1 MSHQIRVRP
10 SGHEFEAQDTET
22 ILEAGLRSGLNLP
35 YSCKNGSCGDCLVR
49 LLAGRVE
56 ASCHADYPISEAQRS
71 AGWVLGCCCLAAS
84 DLEIEAQETCS
95 ADQIPEQALK
105 ARVAKLEPLGGGTM
119 VMHLRTPRS
128 KLLRFLAG
136 QRVRVDLGDGLVR
149 ELPLASCPC
158 DGMNLRC
165 HVPRLPDDAFSDHVF
180 ERLRPRQEVQLQGP
194 WGCFTLDE
202 ERRRPLLFI
211 AEETGFAAV
220 ESLVEHAIAL
230 EWEYP
235 IALYWLSGRPG
246 GRYLSNYC
254 RSWVDALDRFRYHEL
269 DLARADLRAM
279 VRTLLAEG
287 PTERDWAVY
296 AAVSPT
302 LAAELEPALAR
313 AGVGE
318 DRIKLEV
325 LERI

>member
-35 YSCKNGSCGDCLVR
+35 YSCKNGSCGDCRVR

-56 ASCHADYPISEAQRS
+56 ANCHADFPMSEAERS
-71 AGWVLGCCCLAAS
+71 AGWVLGCCSLAAS
-84 DLEIEAQETCS
+84 DLEIEAQETCN
-95 ADQIPEQALK
+95 ADQIPEQALTAK
-105 ARVAKLEPLGGGTM
+105 VAKLEPLSGVTM
-119 VMHLRTPRS
+119 VLHLRTPRS

-136 QRVRVDLGDGLVR
+136 QRVRVELEAGPAR

-165 HVPRLPDDAFSDHVF
+165 HVPRLPGDAFGDAVF
-180 ERLRPRQEVQLQGP
+180 EGLRPRQEVRLRGP

-202 ERRRPLLFI
+202 EDRRPLLFI

-220 ESLVEHAIAL
+220 ESLIEHAIAL
-230 EWEYP
+230 EWEHP
-235 IALYWLSGRPG
+235 ISLYWLSARPG

-254 RSWVDALDRFRYHEL
+254 RSWVDALDSFQYHGL
-269 DLARADLRAM
+269 DLDPADPRAA
-279 VRTLLAEG
+279 VQTLLADCTPG
-287 PTERDWAVY
+287 GERAVY
-296 AAVSPT
+296 AAVSPS
-302 LAAELEPALAR
+302 LAAELEPVLTG
-313 AGVGE
+313 AGFAQERV
-318 DRIKLEV
+318 KLEL